1 MSLLHFKEG
10 DRGKN
15 LMGIGIV
22 ITAIIVLLLLITVA
36 KLHPFVALI
45 LTAVGVGLAM
55 GMPLVAPSPETP
67 GIIDSIKAG
76 LGNTLGFLAIV
87 LALGTMLG
95 KMMAESG
102 GAERIAKTLINRFGQ
117 KRVHWAMMVVAFLV
131 GIPVF
136 FQVGFVLLIPLVF
149 TIAMETGISLITI
162 GIPLVAGLSVV
173 HGLVPPHPAAM
184 AAVGIFKAD
193 VGLTILYS
201 LLIGLPT
208 AIIAGPLFGKWIGS
222 RIHKKVPEEI
232 AEQLVQHKE
241 SRELPGFA
249 NTLFT
254 ILLPVLLML
263 IASVADVT
271 LDKTTQLAKTL
282 RFIGDPIVALLI
294 ATVYSFFSL
303 GYARGF
309 NQDQVLKFANDCLG
323 PVANILLVIGAGGA
337 FNKVLLDSGIGTQI
351 AELAKDS
358 HISPLFL
365 GWGIAALIRVAT
377 GSATVSMMTAAGIV
391 APIAAS
397 IPGVNTELLVLAT
410 GAGSLILSHV
420 NDSGFWMIKEY
431 FGMTV
436 KETLMTWTVMETII
450 SVVALGFIA
459 LLDLFI

>member
-1 MSLLHFKEG
+1 M
-10 DRGKN
+10 
-15 LMGIGIV
+15 MGIGIV

-149 TIAMETGISLITI
+149 TIAMETGISLVTI

-193 VGLTILYS
+193 VGRTILYS
-201 LLIGLPT
+201 LIIGLPT
-208 AIIAGPLFGKWIGS
+208 AIIAGPIFGKWIGS
-222 RIHKKVPEEI
+222 RIHKKVPTEI

-241 SRELPGFA
+241 TKELPGFV

-254 ILLPVLLML
+254 ILLPVFLML

-271 LDKTTQLAKTL
+271 LDKTTQLAKIL
-282 RFIGDPIVALLI
+282 HFIGDPIVALLI
-294 ATVYSFFSL
+294 ATIYSFFSL

-309 NQDQVLKFANDCLG
+309 NRDKVLKFANDCLG

-351 AELAKDS
+351 ADLAKHS
-358 HISPLFL
+358 HISPLLL

-397 IPGVNTELLVLAT
+397 IPGTNTELLVLAT

-459 LLDLFI
+459 LLNLVI